1 MPGFS
6 SLLES
11 ENVAA
16 DWSKIAPKIV
26 PRDFP
31 LDLPPRKVGTKPEGA
46 RQGTV
51 GGIPRGMPDGIKEI
65 FWIAQPDGV
74 SSSSL
79 SSGSLSAS
87 TGSANTGSA
96 SARAPRLA
104 IVLRPRG
111 GQLLRSELIKFKEAG
126 IRILVSL
133 MEANEAV
140 SFGLAEEPQ
149 IAEELGL
156 MFMPFPMRDHS
167 IPRDAVSFRGF
178 VQDLA
183 ERLKAG
189 RAVGIHCQGSIGR
202 ATVTAACT
210 LIHLGWKPSVALAA
224 IQEARG
230 CQVPDMQEQ
239 EDWILGYKA

>member
-11 ENVAA
+11 DNVAA

-26 PRDFP
+26 PKDFP
-31 LDLPPRKVGTKPEGA
+31 LDLPPRKPETKPEGA
-46 RQGTV
+46 PKGQF
-51 GGIPRGMPDGIKEI
+51 GGIPRGLPDGIQEI
-65 FWIAQPDGV
+65 FWIAQPDGASP
-74 SSSSL
+74 SSAY
-79 SSGSLSAS
+79 GGAS
-87 TGSANTGSA
+87 IANTGYANTGSA

-111 GQLLRSELIKFKEAG
+111 GQLLRGELMKFKEAG
-126 IRILVSL
+126 IKILVSL

-140 SFGLAEEPQ
+140 SFGLAEEPE

-167 IPRDAVSFRGF
+167 LPKDPVSFRGF

-210 LIHLGWKPSVALAA
+210 LIHLGWRPSVALAA
-224 IQEARG
+224 VQEARG
-230 CQVPDMQEQ
+230 CMVPDTQDQEN
-239 EDWILGYKA
+239 WILGYKA